1 MILRT
6 ARYAGVPQRYHVTI
20 SRAWVELVACHTE
33 AGEDDFD
40 AFLARCPDLLDKR
53 LLTRFYRS
61 TTLASVAARNGWVEP
76 DLHPIPG

>member
-1 MILRT
+1 M
-6 ARYAGVPQRYHVTI
+6 PQRYHVTI